1 MSSMSAAG
9 SRAVTRGPPVP
20 ACYQCENFRK
30 PLEFSK
36 QSWWRSVGLLG
47 ELLWLLL
54 RCDSV
59 DALFERAGPA
69 RSAPPGVSGGRE
81 AHQALAL
88 AKGGAPSS
96 QDFMEKCLGA
106 ETRCSG
112 PVALE
117 TELWHSW
124 WFKPPPP
131 ANP

>member
-1 MSSMSAAG
+1 MG
-9 SRAVTRGPPVP
+9 SFCSYSREDFGFFGFPNEHMRELPGA
-20 ACYQCENFRK
+20 
-30 PLEFSK
+30 LEFSE

-96 QDFMEKCLGA
+96 RDFMEKCLGA

-112 PVALE
+112 PAALE
-117 TELWHSW
+117 TELWHSQYSARPS
-124 WFKPPPP
+124 K
-131 ANP
+131 